1 MCYEFSEWGWKA
13 RAAELARRQREA
25 EKAAKKERKPEPVK
39 PAAPEPRVEEREKL
53 PA

>member
-13 RAAELARRQREA
+13 RASELARKLREA
-25 EKAAKKERKPEPVK
+25 EKAAKKESNPEPA
-39 PAAPEPRVEEREKL
+39 PSRPEPRIEEREKE

>member
-13 RAAELARRQREA
+13 RAAELARKQREA
-25 EKAAKKERKPEPVK
+25 EKASKTESKPEPVT
-39 PAAPEPRVEEREKL
+39 PAAPQPRLDEREKV

>member
-13 RAAELARRQREA
+13 RAAELARKQREA
-25 EKAAKKERKPEPVK
+25 EKAAKKESKPEPATR
-39 PAAPEPRVEEREKL
+39 AAPEPRVEEREKV